1 MKVLIVEDDEEIRG
15 LIEYFLKKESYDT
28 FSTGNGIEAIKIVK
42 EQSPD
47 LIILDLML
55 PGLDGINICNMIR
68 ENTEKYGNPIIVMLT
83 AKTEIEDVIK
93 GLKTGADDY
102 IRKPFDPRELILRI
116 NNLLKREKNI
126 EKNIYEYGE
135 IKVDSIKYMVTENDI
150 EVSLSKKEYDM
161 LVYLIENKGIVLT
174 REKILNRVWK
184 ENYYSGDRTVDVYI
198 GKIRE
203 KLKTISPYIKTVK
216 GVGYKLDEK
225 R

>member
-1 MKVLIVEDDEEIRG
+1 
-15 LIEYFLKKESYDT
+15 
-28 FSTGNGIEAIKIVK
+28 
-42 EQSPD
+42 
-47 LIILDLML
+47 ML

-116 NNLLKREKNI
+116 NNLLKR

-225 R
+225 RQ